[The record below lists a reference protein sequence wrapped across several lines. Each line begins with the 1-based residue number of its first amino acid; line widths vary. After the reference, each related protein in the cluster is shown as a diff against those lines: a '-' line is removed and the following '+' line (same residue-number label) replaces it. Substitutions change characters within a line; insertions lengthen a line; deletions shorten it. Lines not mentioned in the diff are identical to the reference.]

1 MLEPMPVQ
9 SPFAAGRNQLVA
21 DQRLQDVQPVRPFAR
36 GRQRR
41 KPELVQSQLIPQ
53 KSGHPAGTPLTR
65 PTQSHLAQ
73 SDRHHIAIERRGNT
87 ILGKQ
92 RNLFGLPGAF
102 IEDLNRPAPRRFLAV
117 VDLSK
122 IQHLPLNHAT
132 IMNAPVLHNRPCPM
146 SLAVL
151 VANLGAQKHDADLRL
166 ARGRAR
172 SLVGTTGVLA
182 NLSSAKSSA
191 CRDQTPRKSKKSRPV
206 GEVRLAWTR
215 RRHSHNMRPF
225 VGIIISLMAC
235 LAASISL
242 AGEPLPRS
250 VLVLDQ
256 FELASPLGSAIFS
269 GFRSTLNKE
278 TAAPLSIYVE
288 SLDLTRFAGQRFEGA
303 LQLYLREK
311 YSDKPI
317 GVIMVNGQ
325 KALELALQLR
335 TRLWSDVPVIF
346 AGVDEETDK
355 RLKLPRDVTGTTIRL
370 SLNDW

>member
-102 IEDLNRPAPRRFLAV
+102 IEDLNRLAPRRFLAV
-117 VDLSK
+117 VDLSE
-122 IQHLPLNHAT
+122 IQHLPLNHAAVVS
-132 IMNAPVLHNRPCPM
+132 APVLYNGPCPM
-146 SLAVL
+146 FLAVL
-151 VANLGAQKHDADLRL
+151 ATNLGAQKHDADSRL

-206 GEVRLAWTR
+206 GEVRLASLLVPAPAVGTVKASILMLWFFGIAVWSTR
-215 RRHSHNMRPF
+215 AEPPVRR
-225 VGIIISLMAC
+225 SLM
-235 LAASISL
+235 
-242 AGEPLPRS
+242 
-250 VLVLDQ
+250 
-256 FELASPLGSAIFS
+256 
-269 GFRSTLNKE
+269 
-278 TAAPLSIYVE
+278 
-288 SLDLTRFAGQRFEGA
+288 
-303 LQLYLREK
+303 
-311 YSDKPI
+311 
-317 GVIMVNGQ
+317 
-325 KALELALQLR
+325 
-335 TRLWSDVPVIF
+335 
-346 AGVDEETDK
+346 
-355 RLKLPRDVTGTTIRL
+355 
-370 SLNDW
+370 

>member
-1 MLEPMPVQ
+1 MISLRGHCCSSPMLRWSATRLITASRRRSMVSVRSYPKQ
-9 SPFAAGRNQLVA
+9 PFV
-21 DQRLQDVQPVRPFAR
+21 PFPR

-53 KSGHPAGTPLTR
+53 KSRHPAGTPLTR

-92 RNLFGLPGAF
+92 RNLSGLPGAF

-146 SLAVL
+146 RLAVL
-151 VANLGAQKHDADLRL
+151 VANLGAQKHDADSRL

-206 GEVRLAWTR
+206 GEVRIAV
-215 RRHSHNMRPF
+215 RHHR
-225 VGIIISLMAC
+225 
-235 LAASISL
+235 
-242 AGEPLPRS
+242 
-250 VLVLDQ
+250 
-256 FELASPLGSAIFS
+256 
-269 GFRSTLNKE
+269 
-278 TAAPLSIYVE
+278 AAP
-288 SLDLTRFAGQRFEGA
+288 DRQAADQACDR
-303 LQLYLREK
+303 
-311 YSDKPI
+311 
-317 GVIMVNGQ
+317 
-325 KALELALQLR
+325 
-335 TRLWSDVPVIF
+335 
-346 AGVDEETDK
+346 
-355 RLKLPRDVTGTTIRL
+355 
-370 SLNDW
+370 